1 MRLLWLIRKTLKK
14 VRKYLGFFNMA
25 AEAHLS
31 GGGKLNVVYL
41 DPKVND

>member
-1 MRLLWLIRKTLKK
+1 MTYSQKTEK
-14 VRKYLGFFNMA
+14 VRKFLGFFNMA

-31 GGGKLNVVYL
+31 EGGKLSVVYL